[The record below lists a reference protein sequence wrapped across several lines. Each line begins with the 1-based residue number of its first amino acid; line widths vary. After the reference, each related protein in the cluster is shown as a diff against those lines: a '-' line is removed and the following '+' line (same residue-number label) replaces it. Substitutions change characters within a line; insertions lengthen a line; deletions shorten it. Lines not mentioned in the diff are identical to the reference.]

1 MRFLVT
7 GGAGFIGNNIVRLL
21 LESGHSVDII
31 DNLKV
36 GKIEN
41 IEDITD
47 KINFLQIDIRDIK
60 KLREIIKNI
69 DGIFHEAALTSVPES
84 YKKPKEYND
93 VNVICLLY
101 TSPSPRD

>member
-41 IEDITD
+41 IEDIID
-47 KINFLQIDIRDIK
+47 KINFLQFDIRDIK
-60 KLREIIKNI
+60 KLRESLIM
-69 DGIFHEAALTSVPES
+69 
-84 YKKPKEYND
+84 
-93 VNVICLLY
+93 
-101 TSPSPRD
+101 